1 MLPLE
6 KDQKQWFSQMPVMS
20 IRYVLALHC
29 ALQLF
34 SGVSTASHE
43 GCSSLSYHSSSFSIC
58 VTWMRP
64 ETSTD
69 TMGDRKIML
78 MIPISWLNC
87 LFKFCCGPANTQCCY
102 FYLHSQWPVCCLLYI
117 EIVLLWALAYYLIL
131 SLRRILEG
139 FSMMKL
145 GEQYFCT
152 LLVKLWVPETHKLFG
167 PGARLL
173 AMLGHVPWFCWA
185 CVALPAR
192 KWGDVKNCSQSP
204 DCFHPFLMPR
214 IARKPNSI
222 YRDWWAQEA
231 WCPNNWAFVG

>member
-1 MLPLE
+1 
-6 KDQKQWFSQMPVMS
+6 MS
-20 IRYVLALHC
+20 IRYVLALRC

-43 GCSSLSYHSSSFSIC
+43 GCSSLSSHCSSFSIC

-64 ETSTD
+64 EASTD
-69 TMGDRKIML
+69 TMGDRKIMP

-102 FYLHSQWPVCCLLYI
+102 FYLHSQWPVCRRLFI
-117 EIVLLWALAYYLIL
+117 EIVLLWALAYCLIL
-131 SLRRILEG
+131 SLPRIPEVSQWWHEG
-139 FSMMKL
+139 NSISAPYSWSFECQRHTSSL
-145 GEQYFCT
+145 G
-152 LLVKLWVPETHKLFG
+152 LV
-167 PGARLL
+167 
-173 AMLGHVPWFCWA
+173 LGRVPWFCWA

-192 KWGDVKNCSQSP
+192 KWGNVKNCSQSP
-204 DCFHPFLMPR
+204 DCFRPFLMPR
-214 IARKPNSI
+214 IARKPNNI